1 MSFIMAPK
9 PSLRIL
15 IVDDESS
22 VCMSLQML
30 FGLSGHSTEI
40 AASGKEALALFHPD
54 KFDLVLTDWFMPEM
68 TGGQLAEIIRQ
79 RAPSIPIVMMS
90 ACPPQTTPEAVDWD
104 TAKLMS
110 YSGCSNL
117 STIGT
122 SGNRCF
128 R

>member
-1 MSFIMAPK
+1 MSVIMAPK

-15 IVDDESS
+15 IVDDEPS

-79 RAPSIPIVMMS
+79 RAPSIPIVLMS
-90 ACPPQTTPEAVDWD
+90 ACPPQTTPEAVDWVLLKPFSIESLQNALD
-104 TAKLMS
+104 RATK
-110 YSGCSNL
+110 
-117 STIGT
+117 
-122 SGNRCF
+122 RP
-128 R
+128 

>member
-1 MSFIMAPK
+1 MSVIMAPK

-15 IVDDESS
+15 IVDDEPS

-79 RAPSIPIVMMS
+79 RAPSIPIVLMS
-90 ACPPQTTPEAVDWD
+90 ACPPQTTPEAVDWVLLKPFSIESLQNALD
-104 TAKLMS
+104 QATK
-110 YSGCSNL
+110 
-117 STIGT
+117 
-122 SGNRCF
+122 RP
-128 R
+128 